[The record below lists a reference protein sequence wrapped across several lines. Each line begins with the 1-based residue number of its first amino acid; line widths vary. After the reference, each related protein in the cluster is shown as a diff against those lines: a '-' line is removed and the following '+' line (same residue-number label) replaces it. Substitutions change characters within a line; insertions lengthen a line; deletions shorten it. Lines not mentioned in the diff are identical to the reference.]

1 MKREAHPRA
10 GQTGGRRRRSDGAGK
25 TGSREQGD
33 ENEVGRTRELRIGVE
48 AESRAQR
55 GIARPENATPPE
67 DCAIAHPLVFYPL
80 VVAFHPGLPSSH
92 SPVRGCPLGLAF
104 LLLSIRDPRA
114 HGLILRSDGV
124 YKSVSSVSFVP
135 AWVSTGLDRSLVHS
149 LAEVSARPARIS
161 SLSRETR
168 SSVKCA
174 FSTSR
179 ARSLARSIARMAK
192 LPRFLPSNG
201 ESIRRVNFEQ

>member
-1 MKREAHPRA
+1 MPVPSCRTVLSEQAEGTGREKGRTREEDVKRETHPRA

-124 YKSVSSVSFVP
+124 YTNPFRRSPLFPPLGSPDSTTLSFAPSPKYLLALRVSPLF
-135 AWVSTGLDRSLVHS
+135 
-149 LAEVSARPARIS
+149 
-161 SLSRETR
+161 RER
-168 SSVKCA
+168 QDP
-174 FSTSR
+174 
-179 ARSLARSIARMAK
+179 L
-192 LPRFLPSNG
+192 
-201 ESIRRVNFEQ
+201 